1 MYDERDLSTILV
13 TNETKKERYLL
24 NAVHEQPMALRD
36 REGGDFEALKAIDNF
51 NKNVLE
57 PSVIETVNKDEEM
70 VKNLLLQTPEL
81 EGWRTVNMLT
91 DSRGQQKAYLQH
103 STLIKSEEDLVAEM
117 EDKIR
122 LNTVKT
128 ARKHKLDEEKRAKK
142 AAEAAYEDYA
152 LSKIDLSKFQ

>member
-1 MYDERDLSTILV
+1 
-13 TNETKKERYLL
+13 
-24 NAVHEQPMALRD
+24 MALRD